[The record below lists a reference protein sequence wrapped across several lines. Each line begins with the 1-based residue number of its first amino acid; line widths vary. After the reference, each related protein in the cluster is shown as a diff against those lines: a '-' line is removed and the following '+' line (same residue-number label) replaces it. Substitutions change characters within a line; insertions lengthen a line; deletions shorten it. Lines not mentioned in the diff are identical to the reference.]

1 MVCWTLLE
9 ICCEN
14 VFFYVNKEAFL
25 ILLYLFGFIFLVV
38 ARRNQTV
45 RIDAFIAGSCIAL

>member
-1 MVCWTLLE
+1 MVCRTLLE

-14 VFFYVNKEAFL
+14 VFFYMNKEAFL